1 MGMQQVGTES
11 RVNPK
16 WLLFVQL
23 VKLSSIYNQGN
34 SNPYKA
40 VRLDDFLT
48 TIITQTELKL
58 LWAYAWDEKWQNGC
72 NMWRF
77 ANLYTCQMM
86 LLILWSFP
94 CSCVRLYETNYPYL
108 WRWESI
114 HQCYNTVCA
123 QPQTLWQPPMD
134 HKCKGKFLAVW
145 CQCTGT
151 CFGLFSDTTWHDLLH
166 LQLLKLP
173 RAWWVAELARGHSNH
188 VQSSKSWPCPVR
200 QSGDAKLN

>member
-58 LWAYAWDEKWQNGC
+58 L
-72 NMWRF
+72 
-77 ANLYTCQMM
+77 
-86 LLILWSFP
+86 
-94 CSCVRLYETNYPYL
+94 
-108 WRWESI
+108 
-114 HQCYNTVCA
+114 
-123 QPQTLWQPPMD
+123 
-134 HKCKGKFLAVW
+134 
-145 CQCTGT
+145 
-151 CFGLFSDTTWHDLLH
+151 
-166 LQLLKLP
+166 
-173 RAWWVAELARGHSNH
+173 
-188 VQSSKSWPCPVR
+188 
-200 QSGDAKLN
+200 